1 MHLSIYHKLDE
12 PTSRMNGTE
21 TELLDEM
28 KIKQQ
33 DMKYLSF
40 NNIIPYNCQ

>member
-1 MHLSIYHKLDE
+1 MHLSISHKLDE